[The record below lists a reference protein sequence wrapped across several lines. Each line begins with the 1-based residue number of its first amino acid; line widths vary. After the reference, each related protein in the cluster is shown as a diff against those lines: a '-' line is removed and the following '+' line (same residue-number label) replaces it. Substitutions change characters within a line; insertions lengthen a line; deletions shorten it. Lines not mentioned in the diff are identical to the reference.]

1 MESLK
6 THYFGRIGTCS
17 SSVLEILKASKM
29 VSASSSTVLIQGES
43 GTGKEWMAKS
53 IHEQSPRKDKP
64 FIAIH
69 AAALP
74 ESLLESEL
82 FGHEKGSFT
91 GAQTQRKG
99 RFEMA
104 QDGTLFLDEIS
115 ELSPSLQTKLLR
127 VIQERSF
134 ERIGSNKTI
143 HLNTRLIVA
152 TNKSLLE
159 MVKNGR
165 FREDLYY
172 RLSVITLNLLPLRDR
187 KEDIPLLVS
196 EILAKHQEINKQ
208 AYHPTAQF
216 LDLLQKYDYPGNI
229 RELANIVERA
239 VVFCKNGVLDSGL
252 IDFGPREIFK
262 TEKKEIPEA
271 LLLERKTNWKALVDA
286 YRQTRGNKL
295 KAAQILGIPESTF
308 RYQWKKGIKNISIGE
323 RNATQPL

>member
-1 MESLK
+1 MALLK
-6 THYFGRIGTCS
+6 PYYFGKIGTQS
-17 SSVLEILKASKM
+17 SNVVEILKAAQM
-29 VSASSSTVLIQGES
+29 VAASSSTVLIQGES

-53 IHEQSPRKDKP
+53 IHDQSPRKEKP

-91 GAQTQRKG
+91 GAQTQRIG

-104 QDGTLFLDEIS
+104 QDGTIFLDEIS
-115 ELSPSLQTKLLR
+115 ELSPALQTKLLR
-127 VIQERSF
+127 VIQERTF
-134 ERIGSNKTI
+134 ERIGGNKTI
-143 HLNTRLIVA
+143 HLNVRLIVA
-152 TNKSLLE
+152 SNKSLLE
-159 MVKNGR
+159 MVRTNR

-196 EILAKHQEINKQ
+196 ELIKKHQETNKQ
-208 AYHPTAQF
+208 NYHPTSQF
-216 LDLLQKYDYPGNI
+216 LDHLQKYDYPGNI

-239 VVFCKNGVLDSGL
+239 VVFCKNGVLDSML

-262 TEKKEIPEA
+262 IEKPETFT
-271 LLLERKTNWKALVDA
+271 LEGKTNWKALVDA
-286 YRQTRGNKL
+286 YRQSKGNKL
-295 KAAQILGIPESTF
+295 KAARMLGMPESTF

-323 RNATQPL
+323 KNATQSV